1 MNLLQGD
8 VTSNIPLS
16 CNVCPRRPDF
26 SDVSHLLTHIQSKGH
41 LSAYYKLKVKGTSDP
56 AAQRTIDAFD
66 EWYADYGLE
75 ELMRERMSQKDKK
88 KAGSGSA
95 SRRSTTATNSARST
109 PAPPAARRATRS
121 LREQTLLDP
130 QLNRSRASASSRSA
144 TPLSLFDQVNFHRSL
159 GPLQPTWGYPSYL
172 SNSPSTIKQESVS
185 SFDDDDDVYEPIAGR
200 TSRRR
205 ADNSMSALSQLD
217 EISDLGEDITN
228 DNTKLKGIIWPGMDI
243 FDSATPDMKRRRNQ
257 KKDARVLKALQAT
270 SEIVEPTECVY
281 DTTGELRRER
291 EITGLPPSEDD
302 LIEGESEPE
311 PDEQEKR
318 RPRRNTRHPL
328 VKKEPNSGRVTRGR
342 KQAAPLT
349 TRTAK
354 APYFDGLD
362 GDDDLTY
369 RARPKQRTG
378 VSIHRDN
385 TGPEITFNHP
395 SPLNYL
401 TSGYAPVHGGASGGL
416 YQRSQPLDNP
426 LMPRSHNRELSLGQ
440 PYVPFRP
447 SSNGFTNLH
456 PQAYSTFGGLFSQQ
470 PIASNATPNA
480 DAIASAS
487 ATNGH
492 SFGAFNHNFGVA
504 PANMPNNTN
513 TLFQTS
519 ATGDLWDIFNGVTD
533 PVDSIVGDA
542 ELGFGVGG
550 EVVPNNTLF
559 LSDVKPAV
567 EDEEGCAHGSQNCD
581 LALEVHDSAVPRA
594 TVPCN
599 LQQASNVHDNLLLS
613 AVRGSLMAI
622 KHQTLE
628 EEPRFDSQK
637 MDDIHQKRAA

>member
-95 SRRSTTATNSARST
+95 SRRSTATTNSARGT
-109 PAPPAARRATRS
+109 PAPPTARRATRS

-185 SFDDDDDVYEPIAGR
+185 SFEDDDDDIYEPIAGR
-200 TSRRR
+200 PPRRR
-205 ADNSMSALSQLD
+205 ANNSMSALSQLD
-217 EISDLGEDITN
+217 EMSDLGEDAAN

-257 KKDARVLKALQAT
+257 KKDARVLRALQAT

-318 RPRRNTRHPL
+318 RPRRNTRQPL

-342 KQAAPLT
+342 KRVAPLSTRT
-349 TRTAK
+349 TR

-369 RARPKQRTG
+369 RARPNQRTG

-385 TGPEITFNHP
+385 TGPEITFNQP
-395 SPLNYL
+395 SQLNYL
-401 TSGYAPVHGGASGGL
+401 TSGYAPTHGGASGGM

-440 PYVPFRP
+440 PHVPFRP

-456 PQAYSTFGGLFSQQ
+456 PQAYSTFGGMFSQQ
-470 PIASNATPNA
+470 PIASNATANA
-480 DAIASAS
+480 NAIASAS
-487 ATNGH
+487 ATNGL

-504 PANMPNNTN
+504 SANMPNNTD
-513 TLFQTS
+513 TLFQPP

-550 EVVPNNTLF
+550 EGIPNNALF

-567 EDEEGCAHGSQNCD
+567 EDEEGT
-581 LALEVHDSAVPRA
+581 LSA
-594 TVPCN
+594 TT
-599 LQQASNVHDNLLLS
+599 SNVHDNLLLS
-613 AVRGSLMAI
+613 AVRGCSMAI
-622 KHQTLE
+622 NHKTLE
-628 EEPRFDSQK
+628 EEPRSDSRK
-637 MDDIHQKRAA
+637 KDDIHKKKELHNARKRHMHSV